1 MTGIDPEERG
11 RASVVIVGTWTVVVV
26 VVWSL
31 WQWAEGLG
39 VWW

>member
-11 RASVVIVGTWTVVVV
+11 RAAVVIGITWTAVLVL
-26 VVWSL
+26 VWAL

>member
-11 RASVVIVGTWTVVVV
+11 RAAMVIGGFWGVVAVIAWA
-26 VVWSL
+26 L